1 MKKWVYCE
9 EKSDRATLLRI
20 LKRMDFEVGTGCYM
34 LSDPKYVF
42 VDLEQKT
49 ARIGCRFPSSIKD
62 EAKTDFFDFLKLII
76 TN

>member
-9 EKSDRATLLRI
+9 EKSDRVTLLRI
-20 LKRMDFEVGTGCYM
+20 LQRLKFEVASGCYI
-34 LSDPKYVF
+34 LSNPNYVF

-62 EAKTDFFDFLKLII
+62 EDKTDFFNFLKLII
-76 TN
+76 K